1 MEEWAKAQG
10 LSYGSTSTSDRVAAW
25 LVFQLEKRHRQP
37 TCVKCGR
44 QSPTCMAC
52 QDCQRHF
59 CVTCLELE
67 PDCMFDIEFCCPPCI
82 VSGLQPF
89 GSYDEHELCPYL
101 LRLAM
106 DTLRSSSGHLALS
119 TWRNYTACVREAVE
133 FTGHRGEQVGLS
145 ASTAAGFP
153 FVSTTSIYAGSIQ
166 LAQLQARRRHPCVL
180 DRHCLGL
187 ARTPR
192 RLEFA
197 GGITSLHQRVLHSTT
212 LGDIENVAVAPPSPH
227 LSFLFHAHP
236 FLFSVEFFLLHVHS
250 LHSFTS

>member
-1 MEEWAKAQG
+1 MGGA
-10 LSYGSTSTSDRVAAW
+10 LISSPSTMRPRLPNFTVVPSH
-25 LVFQLEKRHRQP
+25 KR
-37 TCVKCGR
+37 
-44 QSPTCMAC
+44 A
-52 QDCQRHF
+52 
-59 CVTCLELE
+59 
-67 PDCMFDIEFCCPPCI
+67 
-82 VSGLQPF
+82 SGLQ
-89 GSYDEHELCPYL
+89 S
-101 LRLAM
+101 RA
-106 DTLRSSSGHLALS
+106 A
-119 TWRNYTACVREAVE
+119 
-133 FTGHRGEQVGLS
+133 GHRGEQVRLS
-145 ASTAAGFP
+145 ASIATGFP

-236 FLFSVEFFLLHVHS
+236 FLFSVDFFLLHVHS